1 MAEPALV
8 ADCVTAMR
16 DAVALPVTV
25 KHRIGIDAV
34 DEYAF
39 VRDFVGTVAA
49 AGCERVHRPR
59 PQRDPEGPVAEGE
72 SRDPAAEATN
82 SCTG

>member
-8 ADCVTAMR
+8 ADCVAAMR

-25 KHRIGIDAV
+25 KHRTGIDAV

-39 VRDFVGTVAA
+39 ARDFVGTVARLA
-49 AGCERVHRPR
+49 LARSSSTPGTR
-59 PQRDPEGPVAEGE
+59 
-72 SRDPAAEATN
+72 S
-82 SCTG
+82 